1 LELVGITYEK
11 LALTSIVRSEM
22 TKERVA
28 KMGSEPTIW
37 AVGGGKGGV
46 GKSVVSILLAYW
58 LARMGKRTVVADFD
72 LGGGNIHTLMG
83 IKSPPHNLYD
93 FVAKKCSSIEDICIK
108 TPVENLRL
116 IAGASGVL
124 SLANPQFS
132 QKEKLIKHLAK
143 LNADYVV
150 LDLGA
155 GTSFSVLDF
164 FLAANQKIV
173 VLTPEPTSI
182 QNAYI
187 FLRNAVYRMLSRLSR
202 KSESLQAVI
211 KSAMNPKNE
220 LNVRTVREVLQYVED
235 MGRENFAE
243 PLRKELGLIRPAVIV
258 NMARNDKEKNA
269 SRIIQV
275 TSEKYLMINSVDI
288 GNVFYDEQLP
298 RMIDNMAPL
307 VQVDGSCTAVANTYE
322 IVRKLLGDEE
332 PDRISAYAA

>member
-1 LELVGITYEK
+1 VGITDERPTS
-11 LALTSIVRSEM
+11 TSIVRSRVS
-22 TKERVA
+22 KERGT
-28 KMGSEPTIW
+28 KMGSEPMIW

-46 GKSVVSILLAYW
+46 GKSVVSIFMAYW
-58 LARMGKRTVVADFD
+58 LARMGNRTVVADFD

-83 IKSPPHNLYD
+83 VKRAPYNLYD
-93 FVAKKCSSIEDICIK
+93 FISKKCASLDDICID
-108 TPVENLRL
+108 TPAENLRL

-132 QKEKLIKHLAK
+132 QKEKLIQNLAK

-164 FLAANQKIV
+164 FLAADEKIV

-182 QNAYI
+182 QNAYV
-187 FLRNAVYRMLSRLSR
+187 FLRNGVYRMLSRFSR
-202 KSESLQAVI
+202 KSESLQAII
-211 KSAMNPKNE
+211 KSAMNPENE
-220 LNVRTVREVLQYVED
+220 LNVRTVREVLQHLED

-243 PLRKELGLIRPAVIV
+243 PLRKELGLIRPACIV
-258 NMARNDKEKNA
+258 NMARNDKEKVA

-275 TSEKYLMINSVDI
+275 TSEKYLMIDSVDI
-288 GNVFYDEQLP
+288 GNVSYDEQLP
-298 RMIDNMAPL
+298 RMIDNMVPII
-307 VQVDGSCTAVANTYE
+307 QIDGSCAALANTYE
-322 IVRKLLGDEE
+322 IVRKLLGHRE